1 MLRGNYYY
9 LSIME
14 NMGFKENLKSE
25 LIYKDMLV
33 KELAARSNIN
43 KRTIDNYLRE
53 NASIPSADVAVAIAQ
68 ALGVTVEYLVTGEE
82 RDKQDSPSLSSEP
95 KLMFRI
101 LETLN
106 KRDRKTV
113 FSLIK
118 VLREQEDSE
127 KTARIGDRSS

>member
-1 MLRGNYYY
+1 
-9 LSIME
+9 ME